1 MKRAMYT
8 ISFNEWIC
16 RNAAALKHK
25 LSLYTALDEDAF
37 QDAYLT
43 LASVPEREEDHAGYE
58 VAFMKVYRKFSG
70 KHLSETFSTW
80 HPDELFFSLLPSD
93 DAEPMEDV
101 PEEPT
106 IEKIVAKIQRHIRA
120 TFPRRDV
127 RILELRLLGFSCR
140 DITDTFGIGTTA
152 INNTTNRIITQTR
165 REFAAV
171 AL

>member
-1 MKRAMYT
+1 MQAIA
-8 ISFNEWIC
+8 ISFNEWIIN
-16 RNAAALKHK
+16 NAALLKHR

-43 LASVPEREEDHAGYE
+43 LATTEDEQQNEAGYE
-58 VAFMKVYRKFSG
+58 VAFMKAYRRFSG
-70 KHLSETFSTW
+70 KNISETYSTC

-93 DAEPMEDV
+93 ETEPMEEKQD
-101 PEEPT
+101 EPT
-106 IEKIVAKIQRHIRA
+106 TDRIAAKMQRFIRA

-165 REFAAV
+165 LQFAAV

>member
-1 MKRAMYT
+1 MKRAMHT
-8 ISFNEWIC
+8 VSFNEWIC
-16 RNAAALKHK
+16 KNASALKQK
-25 LSLYTALDEDAF
+25 LSLYTTFDEDAF

-43 LASVPEREEDHAGYE
+43 LATAAETEEDHAEYE
-58 VAFMKVYRKFSG
+58 VAFMKAYRKFSG
-70 KHLSETFSTW
+70 KNLSETFSTW
-80 HPDELFFSLLPSD
+80 HPDELFFSLLPSE
-93 DAEPMEDV
+93 DAEPMEDA
-101 PEEPT
+101 PEEPST
-106 IEKIVAKIQRHIRA
+106 EKIVAKIQRHIRA

>member
-1 MKRAMYT
+1 MSH
-8 ISFNEWIC
+8 INIDFNEWIC
-16 RNAAALKHK
+16 KNASALKQK
-25 LSLYTALDEDAF
+25 LSLYTTFDEDAF

-43 LASVPEREEDHAGYE
+43 LATAEDAQQNKAGYE
-58 VAFMKVYRKFSG
+58 VAFMKAYRRSSG
-70 KHLSETFSTW
+70 KNLSETYATCR
-80 HPDELFFSLLPSD
+80 PDELFFSLLPSE
-93 DAEPMEDV
+93 DAEPMEDA
-101 PEEPT
+101 PEESST
-106 IEKIVAKIQRHIRA
+106 EKIVAKIQRHIRA

>member
-1 MKRAMYT
+1 MKRAMHT
-8 ISFNEWIC
+8 VSLNEWVC
-16 RNAAALKHK
+16 KNASALKQK
-25 LSLYTALDEDAF
+25 LSLYTAFDEDAF

-43 LASVPEREEDHAGYE
+43 LATTAETEDDHAGYE
-58 VAFMKVYRKFSG
+58 VAFIKAYRKFSG
-70 KHLSETFSTW
+70 KNLSETFSTW
-80 HPDELFFSLLPSD
+80 HPDELFFSLLPSE
-93 DAEPMEDV
+93 DAEPMEDA
-101 PEEPT
+101 PEEPST
-106 IEKIVAKIQRHIRA
+106 EKIVAKIQRHIRA

-127 RILELRLLGFSCR
+127 RILELRLLGFSYR